1 MILKKMYIL
10 YENILK
16 EEIKKNNLDKL
27 INK

>member
-16 EEIKKNNLDKL
+16 EEIKKNNLNKLVDK
-27 INK
+27 